1 MLQILSISCTSRKL
15 LFLEWIPLRYECM
28 PTTGQQQ
35 VIHLPDNP
43 NFNYF
48 LHFKKLIAGLLWVFE
63 EKDGR
68 NGLLLMVQQWLDLE
82 ARFPSLLY

>member
-1 MLQILSISCTSRKL
+1 
-15 LFLEWIPLRYECM
+15 M

-63 EKDGR
+63 KRDGR
-68 NGLLLMVQQWLDLE
+68 NRWLVMVQQWLDLE
-82 ARFPSLLY
+82 ARFPSLLYQKSAFDSDFNNCFQSF

>member
-1 MLQILSISCTSRKL
+1 
-15 LFLEWIPLRYECM
+15 M
-28 PTTGQQQ
+28 PATGQQQ

-82 ARFPSLLY
+82 ARFPSLLWVHLIVILIIVFSISKI